1 MRTSA
6 RAKFSLLATG
16 AVISLAAGLVAAPAA
31 TAATRPVDITG
42 FSVKDM
48 VFSSTGCKYNY
59 VTALGK
65 VAPSVDYFYADA
77 DVTRKGSL
85 ITTADFDEATDRTRI
100 LVCPGEGLGAYK
112 IGPTNVYG
120 ETTSDYFDYLDGTT
134 KTFYVRA
141 KSIAG
146 ISTARK
152 GKYVTVNVSAKYFK
166 PTTGSYS
173 YYNAS
178 GVKIQRKTTSGWTT
192 IKTVNLSKG
201 KASYRYYKSTK
212 ASYRAVVPQ
221 FTMTTAATSVTR
233 AI

>member
-6 RAKFSLLATG
+6 RVKIGLIATG
-16 AVISLAAGLVAAPAA
+16 AIVSLSAGLVAAPAA
-31 TAATRPVDITG
+31 SSATRPVDITG

-48 VFSSTGCKYNY
+48 VFSSSGCKYNY
-59 VTALGK
+59 VTAKGN
-65 VAPSVDYFYADA
+65 VASTVDYFFADA
-77 DVTRKGSL
+77 DVTRKGTL
-85 ITTADFDEATDRTRI
+85 MTGAGFDEETDATRFLI
-100 LVCPGEGLGAYK
+100 CPGEGLGAYK
-112 IGPTNVYG
+112 VGPTNVYG
-120 ETTSDYFDYLDGTT
+120 ETADDSFDYLDGTT

-166 PTTGSYS
+166 PTIDKYS
-173 YYNAS
+173 YYSAA
-178 GVKIQRKTTSGWTT
+178 GVKIQRKTSSGWKT

-201 KASYRYYKSTK
+201 KASYRYYQSAK

-221 FTMTTAATSVTR
+221 YTMTTSATSVTR
-233 AI
+233 VI